1 MVLKNEK
8 APVFLNVNKL
18 EIGLLMN
25 GFPFKHFLNCNNP
38 NRIKKRLFQGHK
50 SFLQSKPIH
59 LKRVFSTGIPTGIC
73 DQSIVTG
80 LGSTQTVFVKT
91 NKAGMEVTTQKTNGY
106 W

>member
-25 GFPFKHFLNCNNP
+25 GFPFKHFLNCNNNP

-50 SFLQSKPIH
+50 HSYSQN
-59 LKRVFSTGIPTGIC
+59 
-73 DQSIVTG
+73 QSISKEFFQQEYQREFATSRLLRDLFHPNG
-80 LGSTQTVFVKT
+80 LRENQ
-91 NKAGMEVTTQKTNGY
+91 
-106 W
+106 